1 MTYSSEIIKVGLF
14 PNKEVNE
21 MTDKELFEFRNKF
34 DPDIMGFDGKEG
46 MEMEDNETNS
56 KQFNNC

>member
-1 MTYSSEIIKVGLF
+1 MAYLSEAIKIGLL
-14 PNKEVNE
+14 PDKAVNE

-56 KQFNNC
+56 K

>member
-1 MTYSSEIIKVGLF
+1 MTYSSEIVKAGLF

-56 KQFNNC
+56 K

>member
-1 MTYSSEIIKVGLF
+1 MAYSSEAIKIGLL
-14 PNKEVNE
+14 PDKEVNE

-34 DPDIMGFDGKEG
+34 DPNIMGFDGKEG

-56 KQFNNC
+56 K

>member
-1 MTYSSEIIKVGLF
+1 MTYSNEIVKAELF

-34 DPDIMGFDGKEG
+34 DPNIMGFDGKEG
-46 MEMEDNETNS
+46 MEMKVNETNS
-56 KQFNNC
+56 K

>member
-1 MTYSSEIIKVGLF
+1 MEEKILEILLEKTEAGKTTY
-14 PNKEVNE
+14 KEVNE

-56 KQFNNC
+56 K

>member
-1 MTYSSEIIKVGLF
+1 MAYSSEAIKIGLLSD
-14 PNKEVNE
+14 KAVNE

-56 KQFNNC
+56 K

>member
-1 MTYSSEIIKVGLF
+1 MTYSNEIVKAELF

-34 DPDIMGFDGKEG
+34 DPDIIGFGKEG

-56 KQFNNC
+56 K